1 MTIIVRKIKDAP
13 HIPAIAAHVLM
24 NVLLIVIALAPK
36 YVNIDSDK
44 ESAMIQI
51 IIEISIDIPH
61 DVPVETN
68 ASQTMIVFFPKG
80 VNIDLEEDNATIE
93 IMTEA
98 GMNVLQTTTVLAHNA
113 VNIVLGD
120 NNVLIKNPEEIFTSC
135 LWKII

>member
-1 MTIIVRKIKDAP
+1 MVFNVQSAFMTIIVRKIKDAP
-13 HIPAIAAHVLM
+13 HIPATAAHVLM
-24 NVLLIVIALAPK
+24 NVLSIVIALAPK

-80 VNIDLEEDNATIE
+80 VNIDLGEDNATIE

-98 GMNVLQTTTVLAHNA
+98 EMNVLQTTTVLAHNA

-120 NNVLIKNPEEIFTSC
+120 YNVLIKNP
-135 LWKII
+135 